1 MIMDSELD
9 EQRVIFSDNLTR
21 YIKKS
26 GKTQREVA
34 KDLNINAQT
43 LNTWVRGIALPR
55 MGKVQALADY
65 FNISKSDLLE
75 RPGKRNVVT
84 EVSRIPVLGSV
95 PCGIPLNAIQN
106 IEDWEEVP
114 AAENQDGELYALR
127 AKGDSMSPQIKDG
140 DTLIF
145 HRQPDAESSEIVI
158 VMVNHDDATCK
169 QLRKTES
176 GITLIPLNPA
186 FEPLVFSWK
195 DIVQL
200 PVTIIG
206 KVVEIRRK
214 L

>member
-1 MIMDSELD
+1 MDSELD

-75 RPGKRNVVT
+75 RPGKRNVIT

-114 AAENQDGELYALR
+114 ATENQDGELYALR